1 MGTLVEMR
9 FATLLALQLCLLF
22 VLIHTVQA
30 TEKRYTP
37 IRGDLKYIRCEVCER
52 LANVL
57 HTQAG
62 AAKSNAEAANKK
74 FRESDVTTVIDQV
87 CEAEPGKGGEWIL
100 KFDVVNEKDT
110 LKLKRQSKEGAC
122 RRECKTIADSCQDQL
137 DSFDNLDDLQVALWK
152 GAKKKDIRNQ
162 LCTEWSTACAEGKK
176 AMSYTGKRKDEQFLP
191 NDEAQEQ
198 ELVELKKEQ
207 QKRAAAEASASK
219 KRAKSK
225 SSAKSATADQGGE
238 LIAAI
243 SAVTGAVYQWVQ
255 GVFDTVLEFY
265 NENKKYLTYKK
276 TKQFL
281 KTSAIDMHKELW
293 TKMTW
298 KRIQRYGKF
307 MMKVHSPARL
317 QKDKK
322 VRTVFFIVAV
332 MAACLLAIEAAMKI
346 ISKILIK
353 QDSDDE
359 EDNNK
364 GVDWGLVM
372 IKASAAFFVVVGMG
386 AFLRL

>member
-1 MGTLVEMR
+1 
-9 FATLLALQLCLLF
+9 
-22 VLIHTVQA
+22 
-30 TEKRYTP
+30 
-37 IRGDLKYIRCEVCER
+37 
-52 LANVL
+52 
-57 HTQAG
+57 
-62 AAKSNAEAANKK
+62 
-74 FRESDVTTVIDQV
+74 
-87 CEAEPGKGGEWIL
+87 
-100 KFDVVNEKDT
+100 
-110 LKLKRQSKEGAC
+110 
-122 RRECKTIADSCQDQL
+122 
-137 DSFDNLDDLQVALWK
+137 
-152 GAKKKDIRNQ
+152 
-162 LCTEWSTACAEGKK
+162 
-176 AMSYTGKRKDEQFLP
+176 
-191 NDEAQEQ
+191 
-198 ELVELKKEQ
+198 
-207 QKRAAAEASASK
+207 
-219 KRAKSK
+219 
-225 SSAKSATADQGGE
+225 
-238 LIAAI
+238 
-243 SAVTGAVYQWVQ
+243 VYQWVQ

-359 EDNNK
+359 DDNNK

>member
-1 MGTLVEMR
+1 MGTLVVEMR

-74 FRESDVTTVIDQV
+74 FRESDVTT
-87 CEAEPGKGGEWIL
+87 
-100 KFDVVNEKDT
+100 VNEKDT